1 MTTIPEPPQNPG
13 ADPVAP
19 TTRAQARAQAANGV
33 PPAPASAPAQPAD
46 APTAQPT
53 DAPTAQPG
61 SAPAPAE
68 IEVLVHAAPA
78 AAPVLD
84 EDTYPALRTPAARGA
99 LALDGTWHQISPKFV
114 IAEVI
119 LRVILLAVIAV
130 GAYAATTLLSQPW
143 PWAWTVAGVIA
154 AGILFELI
162 ILPRQARAI
171 GYMLRADDIVFRRG
185 ILWQRM
191 IAVPYG
197 RMQLVDITRGPVD
210 RAFGIAKLKLV
221 TAAATT
227 GVEIPGMT
235 QDAAEAL
242 RDTLIDVAE
251 MRRTGL

>member
-1 MTTIPEPPQNPG
+1 MTTIPEPPQTPG
-13 ADPVAP
+13 TEPAHVVP
-19 TTRAQARAQAANGV
+19 TTAA
-33 PPAPASAPAQPAD
+33 
-46 APTAQPT
+46 
-53 DAPTAQPG
+53 
-61 SAPAPAE
+61 
-68 IEVLVHAAPA
+68 
-78 AAPVLD
+78 VLD
-84 EDTYPALRTPAARGA
+84 EGTYPGLRTPTGRGA
-99 LALDGTWHQISPKFV
+99 LALDGSWHQISPKYV

-119 LRVILLAVIAV
+119 LRVLGLVLVAI
-130 GAYAATTLLSQPW
+130 GAFAATTLLAQPW
-143 PWAWTVAGVIA
+143 PWAWTVASVIA
-154 AGILFELI
+154 LGILFELI
-162 ILPRQARAI
+162 ILPRQAKAI

-197 RMQLVDITRGPVD
+197 RMQLVDITRGPLD

-235 QDAAEAL
+235 EDAAEAL

>member
-1 MTTIPEPPQNPG
+1 MTIPEPPQTP
-13 ADPVAP
+13 DPD
-19 TTRAQARAQAANGV
+19 TTRTPSAW
-33 PPAPASAPAQPAD
+33 APAAD
-46 APTAQPT
+46 APA
-53 DAPTAQPG
+53 
-61 SAPAPAE
+61 
-68 IEVLVHAAPA
+68 VHAAPA
-78 AAPVLD
+78 AAAVLD
-84 EDTYPALRTPAARGA
+84 DGTYPALRAPQGPGA
-99 LALDGTWHQISPKFV
+99 LRLDGSWHQISPKYV
-114 IAEVI
+114 VAEVL
-119 LRVILLAVIAV
+119 LRVILLIIVAV
-130 GAYAATTLLSQPW
+130 GAYAATTLMSQPW
-143 PWAWTVAGVIA
+143 PWAWTAAGVIA
-154 AGILFELI
+154 AGILIELV
-162 ILPRQARAI
+162 ILPRQAKAI

-235 QDAAEAL
+235 EDAAEAL

>member
-1 MTTIPEPPQNPG
+1 MTTIPEPPQIPG
-13 ADPVAP
+13 TDPVTP
-19 TTRAQARAQAANGV
+19 PTRAQARAQAANAV
-33 PPAPASAPAQPAD
+33 PPAHAAPASAP
-46 APTAQPT
+46 
-53 DAPTAQPG
+53 
-61 SAPAPAE
+61 
-68 IEVLVHAAPA
+68 
-78 AAPVLD
+78 VLD
-84 EDTYPALRTPAARGA
+84 DGTYPVLRTPAARGA
-99 LALDGTWHQISPKFV
+99 LALDGTWHQISPKYV
-114 IAEVI
+114 IAEVL
-119 LRVILLAVIAV
+119 LRIILLAVIAV
-130 GAYAATTLLSQPW
+130 AAYAATTLLAQPW
-143 PWAWTVAGVIA
+143 PWAWTVAGAIA
-154 AGILFELI
+154 VVILFELV

-235 QDAAEAL
+235 EDAAESL

>member
-1 MTTIPEPPQNPG
+1 MTIPEPPQTPG
-13 ADPVAP
+13 TEATPKTENAGP
-19 TTRAQARAQAANGV
+19 AFLPPSAH
-33 PPAPASAPAQPAD
+33 PAPSADTAGAAHTAPSAHTAPA
-46 APTAQPT
+46 
-53 DAPTAQPG
+53 G
-61 SAPAPAE
+61 
-68 IEVLVHAAPA
+68 
-78 AAPVLD
+78 APVLD
-84 EDTYPALRTPAARGA
+84 EDTYPALRTPTGRGA
-99 LALDGTWHQISPKFV
+99 LALDGAWHQISPKYV
-114 IAEVI
+114 VAEVL
-119 LRVILLAVIAV
+119 LRVILLVVIAV
-130 GAYAATTLLSQPW
+130 GAYAATTLLAQPW
-143 PWAWTVAGVIA
+143 PWAWTAAGVIA
-154 AGILFELI
+154 VAILIELV

-235 QDAAEAL
+235 EDAAEAL

>member
-1 MTTIPEPPQNPG
+1 MTIPEPPQTP
-13 ADPVAP
+13 DPD
-19 TTRAQARAQAANGV
+19 TTRT
-33 PPAPASAPAQPAD
+33 PSAWTPAD
-46 APTAQPT
+46 AQAVHTP
-53 DAPTAQPG
+53 
-61 SAPAPAE
+61 SAPHTAP
-68 IEVLVHAAPA
+68 VGHTAPV

-84 EDTYPALRTPAARGA
+84 DGTYPALRTPQGRGA
-99 LALDGTWHQISPKFV
+99 LALDGSWHQISPKYV
-114 IAEVI
+114 VAEVL
-119 LRVILLAVIAV
+119 LRVILLVIVAV
-130 GAYAATTLLSQPW
+130 GAYAATTLMSQPW
-143 PWAWTVAGVIA
+143 PWAWTA
-154 AGILFELI
+154 AGLIAVGILIELV
-162 ILPRQARAI
+162 ILPRQAKAI

-235 QDAAEAL
+235 EDAAESL
-242 RDTLIDVAE
+242 RDTLIEVAE

>member
-1 MTTIPEPPQNPG
+1 MTTIPEPPRTPG
-13 ADPVAP
+13 AEPVTDAIPRPRTRRPRPHRCWTRAP
-19 TTRAQARAQAANGV
+19 TRR
-33 PPAPASAPAQPAD
+33 
-46 APTAQPT
+46 
-53 DAPTAQPG
+53 
-61 SAPAPAE
+61 
-68 IEVLVHAAPA
+68 
-78 AAPVLD
+78 
-84 EDTYPALRTPAARGA
+84 LRTPKARGA
-99 LALDGTWHQISPKFV
+99 LALDGSWHQISPKYV
-114 IAEVI
+114 VAEVI
-119 LRVILLAVIAV
+119 LRVIGLVVVAVAAYAVANFSQQPWAWFVAAVIAI
-130 GAYAATTLLSQPW
+130 
-143 PWAWTVAGVIA
+143 VIL
-154 AGILFELI
+154 IELV
-162 ILPRQARAI
+162 ILPRQAKAI

-235 QDAAEAL
+235 EAAAEAL

>member
-13 ADPVAP
+13 SDAAAP
-19 TTRAQARAQAANGV
+19 PTRAQARAQAAA
-33 PPAPASAPAQPAD
+33 APMVQA
-46 APTAQPT
+46 
-53 DAPTAQPG
+53 G
-61 SAPAPAE
+61 SAPAPAG
-68 IEVLVHAAPA
+68 IPVPVHAAPA

-84 EDTYPALRTPAARGA
+84 DGTYPALRTPTARGA
-99 LALDGTWHQISPKFV
+99 LALDGVWHQISPKYV
-114 IAEVI
+114 IAEVLLRI
-119 LRVILLAVIAV
+119 LLLAVIAV
-130 GAYAATTLLSQPW
+130 GAYAATTLLAQPW

-154 AGILFELI
+154 VVVLFELV

-235 QDAAEAL
+235 EDAAESL

>member
-1 MTTIPEPPQNPG
+1 MTIPEPPQTPG
-13 ADPVAP
+13 TEATPKTENAGP
-19 TTRAQARAQAANGV
+19 AFLPPSAH
-33 PPAPASAPAQPAD
+33 PAPSADTAGAAHTAPSAHTAPA
-46 APTAQPT
+46 
-53 DAPTAQPG
+53 G
-61 SAPAPAE
+61 
-68 IEVLVHAAPA
+68 
-78 AAPVLD
+78 APVLD
-84 EDTYPALRTPAARGA
+84 EDTYPALRTPTGRGA
-99 LALDGTWHQISPKFV
+99 LALDGAWHQISPKYV
-114 IAEVI
+114 VAEVL
-119 LRVILLAVIAV
+119 LRLILLVIIAV
-130 GAYAATTLLSQPW
+130 GAYAATTLLAQPW
-143 PWAWTVAGVIA
+143 PWAWTAAGVIA
-154 AGILFELI
+154 VAILIELV

-235 QDAAEAL
+235 EDAAEAL

>member
-1 MTTIPEPPQNPG
+1 MTIPEPPQTPG
-13 ADPVAP
+13 TEATPKTENAGP
-19 TTRAQARAQAANGV
+19 AFLPPSAH
-33 PPAPASAPAQPAD
+33 PAPSADTAGAAHTAPSAHTAPA
-46 APTAQPT
+46 
-53 DAPTAQPG
+53 G
-61 SAPAPAE
+61 
-68 IEVLVHAAPA
+68 
-78 AAPVLD
+78 APVLD
-84 EDTYPALRTPAARGA
+84 EDTYPALRTPTGRGA
-99 LALDGTWHQISPKFV
+99 LALDGAWHQISPKYV
-114 IAEVI
+114 VAEVL
-119 LRVILLAVIAV
+119 LRVILLVIIAV
-130 GAYAATTLLSQPW
+130 GAYAATTLLAQPW
-143 PWAWTVAGVIA
+143 PWAWTAAGVIA
-154 AGILFELI
+154 VAILIELV

-235 QDAAEAL
+235 EDAAEAL

>member
-1 MTTIPEPPQNPG
+1 MTTIPEPPQIPG
-13 ADPVAP
+13 TDPVVP
-19 TTRAQARAQAANGV
+19 PTRAQARARSASVA
-33 PPAPASAPAQPAD
+33 PPAH
-46 APTAQPT
+46 T
-53 DAPTAQPG
+53 
-61 SAPAPAE
+61 
-68 IEVLVHAAPA
+68 APA

-84 EDTYPALRTPAARGA
+84 DGTYPALRTPAARGA
-99 LALDGTWHQISPKFV
+99 LALDGTWHQISPKYV
-114 IAEVI
+114 IAEVL
-119 LRVILLAVIAV
+119 LRIILLAVIAV
-130 GAYAATTLLSQPW
+130 AAYAATTLLAQPW

-154 AGILFELI
+154 VVILFELV

-235 QDAAEAL
+235 EDAAESL

>member
-1 MTTIPEPPQNPG
+1 M
-13 ADPVAP
+13 
-19 TTRAQARAQAANGV
+19 
-33 PPAPASAPAQPAD
+33 
-46 APTAQPT
+46 
-53 DAPTAQPG
+53 
-61 SAPAPAE
+61 
-68 IEVLVHAAPA
+68 
-78 AAPVLD
+78 LD
-84 EDTYPALRTPAARGA
+84 EDTYPGLRVPQGEGA
-99 LALDGTWHQISPKFV
+99 LALDGSWHQISPKYV
-114 IAEVI
+114 VAEVI
-119 LRVILLAVIAV
+119 LRFVWLVIIAIA
-130 GAYAATTLLSQPW
+130 AYAATNLLPQPW
-143 PWAWTVAGVIA
+143 PWAWVVAGFMA
-154 AGILFELI
+154 AYTLVELI
-162 ILPRQARAI
+162 ILPRQAKAI

-235 QDAAEAL
+235 EDAAEAL

>member
-1 MTTIPEPPQNPG
+1 MTTIPEPPQIPG
-13 ADPVAP
+13 TDPVAP
-19 TTRAQARAQAANGV
+19 PTRAEARAQSANAV
-33 PPAPASAPAQPAD
+33 PPAH
-46 APTAQPT
+46 T
-53 DAPTAQPG
+53 
-61 SAPAPAE
+61 
-68 IEVLVHAAPA
+68 APA

-84 EDTYPALRTPAARGA
+84 DGTYPVLRTPTARGA
-99 LALDGTWHQISPKFV
+99 LALDGTWHQISPKYV
-114 IAEVI
+114 IAEVLLRI
-119 LRVILLAVIAV
+119 LLLAVIAV
-130 GAYAATTLLSQPW
+130 GAYAATTLLAQPW

-154 AGILFELI
+154 VVILLELV

-197 RMQLVDITRGPVD
+197 RMQLVDITQGPLD

-235 QDAAEAL
+235 EDAAESL

>member
-1 MTTIPEPPQNPG
+1 MTTIPEPPRTPSAESVTG
-13 ADPVAP
+13 SEAAHTAP
-19 TTRAQARAQAANGV
+19 ET
-33 PPAPASAPAQPAD
+33 
-46 APTAQPT
+46 
-53 DAPTAQPG
+53 
-61 SAPAPAE
+61 
-68 IEVLVHAAPA
+68 
-78 AAPVLD
+78 APVLD
-84 EDTYPALRTPAARGA
+84 DGTYPRLRTPTTAGA
-99 LALDGTWHQISPKFV
+99 LALDGAWHQISPKYV

-119 LRVILLAVIAV
+119 LRVIGLVVVAVAAFAV
-130 GAYAATTLLSQPW
+130 TYLSHQ
-143 PWAWTVAGVIA
+143 PWAWFVAAAIA
-154 AGILFELI
+154 IAILIELV
-162 ILPRQARAI
+162 ILPRQAKAI

-235 QDAAEAL
+235 EDAAEAL